1 MHKANKIFL
10 IGFMGSGKSTTGKKL
25 ASHLKWSFID
35 LDKTIENMTGMK
47 IRDIFSEKGEAYFRL
62 TEADALQ
69 GMESESNAVIST
81 GGGTPCFGNNMDFM
95 LRTGLT
101 VYLRMTPLMLK
112 SRLADSSD
120 HRPLLKDIDKEDL
133 EEYIAG
139 KLSEREKWYSRAEII
154 VDGFNTDFSVLYLS
168 VKKLIKE

>member
-25 ASHLKWSFID
+25 ASHLKWTFID
-35 LDKTIENMTGMK
+35 LDEKIENMTGMK
-47 IRDIFSEKGEAYFRL
+47 IRDIFSEKGEAFFRR
-62 TEADALQ
+62 TESEVLQ
-69 GMESESNAVIST
+69 EMASESNAVIST

-95 LRTGLT
+95 LRTGIT
-101 VYLRMTPLMLK
+101 VYLRMTPARLK
-112 SRLADSSD
+112 NRLAGSSD
-120 HRPLLKDIDKEDL
+120 RRPLLKDIGKEDL

-154 VDGFNTDFSVLYLS
+154 IDGFNTDFSMLYSS

>member
-10 IGFMGSGKSTTGKKL
+10 LGFMGSGKSTTGKKL
-25 ASHLKWSFID
+25 ASHLKWTFID
-35 LDKTIENMTGMK
+35 LDEKIENITGMK
-47 IRDIFSEKGEAYFRL
+47 IRDIFSEKGEAFFRR
-62 TEADALQ
+62 TESEALQ
-69 GMESESNAVIST
+69 GMASESNVVIST
-81 GGGTPCFGNNMDFM
+81 GGGTPCFGDNMDFM

-101 VYLRMTPLMLK
+101 VYLRMTPARLK

-120 HRPLLKDIDKEDL
+120 HRPLLTDIGKEDL

-154 VDGFNTDFSVLYLS
+154 IDGFNTDFSVLYSS

>member
-10 IGFMGSGKSTTGKKL
+10 IGFMGSGKSTAGKKL
-25 ASHLKWSFID
+25 ASHLRWSFID

-47 IRDIFSEKGEAYFRL
+47 IRDIFSEKGEAFFRQ
-62 TEADALQ
+62 TESEALQ
-69 GMESESNAVIST
+69 GMASESNAVIST

-95 LRTGLT
+95 LGTGLT
-101 VYLRMTPLMLK
+101 VYLRMTPAMLK

-120 HRPLLKDIDKEDL
+120 YRPLLKDIDIEDL

-154 VDGFNTDFSVLYLS
+154 VDGCNADFSVLYSS

>member
-25 ASHLKWSFID
+25 ASHLKWTFID
-35 LDKTIENMTGMK
+35 LDEKIENMTGMK
-47 IRDIFSEKGEAYFRL
+47 IRDIFSEKGEAFFRR
-62 TEADALQ
+62 TESEVLQ
-69 GMESESNAVIST
+69 GMASESNAVIST

-95 LRTGLT
+95 LRTGIT
-101 VYLRMTPLMLK
+101 VYLRMTPARLK
-112 SRLADSSD
+112 NRLAGSSD
-120 HRPLLKDIDKEDL
+120 RRPLLKDIGKEDL

-154 VDGFNTDFSVLYLS
+154 IDGFNTDFSMLYSS

>member
-25 ASHLKWSFID
+25 ASHLKWTFID
-35 LDKTIENMTGMK
+35 LDEKIENMTGMK
-47 IRDIFSEKGEAYFRL
+47 IRDIFSEKGEAFFRR
-62 TEADALQ
+62 TESEVLQ
-69 GMESESNAVIST
+69 EMASESNAVIST
-81 GGGTPCFGNNMDFM
+81 GGGTPCFGDNMDFM
-95 LRTGLT
+95 LRTGIT
-101 VYLRMTPLMLK
+101 VYLRMTPTRLK
-112 SRLADSSD
+112 NRLAGSSD
-120 HRPLLKDIDKEDL
+120 RRPLLKDIGKEDL

-154 VDGFNTDFSVLYLS
+154 IDGFNTDFSMLYSS

>member
-1 MHKANKIFL
+1 MRKANKIFL
-10 IGFMGSGKSTTGKKL
+10 LGFMGSGKSTTGKKL

-35 LDKTIENMTGMK
+35 LDKMIENMTGMK
-47 IRDIFSEKGEAYFRL
+47 IRDIFSEKGEAFFRQ
-62 TEADALQ
+62 TESEALQ
-69 GMESESNAVIST
+69 RMESESNAVIST

-95 LRTGLT
+95 IRTGLT
-101 VYLRMTPLMLK
+101 VYIRLTPATLK

-139 KLSEREKWYSRAEII
+139 KLSDREKWYSRAEVI
-154 VDGFNTDFSVLYLS
+154 VDGDNTDFSALYSS